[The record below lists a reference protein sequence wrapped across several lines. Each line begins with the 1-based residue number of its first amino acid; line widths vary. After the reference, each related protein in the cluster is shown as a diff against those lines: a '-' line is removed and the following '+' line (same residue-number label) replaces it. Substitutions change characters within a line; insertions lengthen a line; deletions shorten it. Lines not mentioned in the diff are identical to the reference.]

1 MNPRSANIGLGVL
14 FTLVVASALAVVCS
28 KHESRKLFIQL
39 QGQQVLRDELSFEWG
54 RLQLEQSTWAAHGR
68 IESIAAEH
76 LHMRLPAVGAIVAV
90 EP

>member
-1 MNPRSANIGLGVL
+1 MNPRAVNVGLGAL
-14 FTLVVASALAVVCS
+14 FILVVASALAVVCS
-28 KHESRKLFIQL
+28 KHESRKLFIEL
-39 QGQQVLRDELSFEWG
+39 QSLQALRDELSFEWG

-68 IESIAAEH
+68 IESIASEH